1 MVLCVM
7 NMMIQDRVIFRIVH
21 SPLHV
26 QLRAKIY
33 PNNILYIIS
42 YFMPLTVVFLWH
54 NTFLVPALSIVRFH
68 HISTNEHLIDPAVK
82 V

>member
-1 MVLCVM
+1 
-7 NMMIQDRVIFRIVH
+7 
-21 SPLHV
+21 
-26 QLRAKIY
+26 
-33 PNNILYIIS
+33 
-42 YFMPLTVVFLWH
+42 MPLTVVFLWH